1 MLAGS
6 GHGTMVGCRATTL
19 VVAFRECQICLVEEE
34 TGGFWASA
42 SKYFFVRFKPNWNS
56 VQGLTPVVLDLYA
69 LAYYNKHHI

>member
-6 GHGTMVGCRATTL
+6 GHGTMVGRRATAL

-42 SKYFFVRFKPNWNS
+42 SRYF
-56 VQGLTPVVLDLYA
+56 A
-69 LAYYNKHHI
+69 L